1 MKKTLKDGAK
11 KASKKTKKF
20 FEEFKA
26 FANKGN
32 AIDLAVGVVIGTAFT
47 KIVNSLVSGLIM
59 PLISLITGGADVS
72 DWKWVIEEAVYD
84 AEGILLEAEVAFQYG
99 IVIQAII
106 DFAIIAF
113 VVFLI
118 VKLLN
123 SARKLGEEAKSKAV
137 ELIDKID
144 GDNDEEVEE
153 AKEEVK
159 EEIVEAEPAVV
170 EEVAPVEENKEDVT
184 ELLKEIRDLL
194 KKE

>member
-11 KASKKTKKF
+11 KAGKRTKKF

-59 PLISLITGGADVS
+59 PLISVITGGADVS

-106 DFAIIAF
+106 DFIIIAF

-123 SARKLGEEAKSKAV
+123 SARKLGEEAKSKAA

-144 GDNDEEVEE
+144 GEEDLKEE
-153 AKEEVK
+153 AKEEV
-159 EEIVEAEPAVV
+159 EEVVATEPAP
-170 EEVAPVEENKEDVT
+170 EEVAPVEEENKEDVT

>member
-11 KASKKTKKF
+11 KAGKRTKKF

-59 PLISLITGGADVS
+59 PLISVITGGADVS

-106 DFAIIAF
+106 DFIIIAF

-123 SARKLGEEAKSKAV
+123 SARKLGEEAKSKAA
-137 ELIDKID
+137 EIIDKID
-144 GDNDEEVEE
+144 GEEDVKEEVEE
-153 AKEEVK
+153 VVAT
-159 EEIVEAEPAVV
+159 EPAP
-170 EEVAPVEENKEDVT
+170 EEVAPVEEENKEDVT

>member
-84 AEGILLEAEVAFQYG
+84 AEGVIEKAEVAFQYG

>member
-11 KASKKTKKF
+11 KAGKRTKKF

-59 PLISLITGGADVS
+59 PLISVITGGADVS

-106 DFAIIAF
+106 DFIIIAF

-123 SARKLGEEAKSKAV
+123 SARKLGEEAKSKAA
-137 ELIDKID
+137 EIIDKID
-144 GDNDEEVEE
+144 GEEDVKEE
-153 AKEEVK
+153 AKEEV
-159 EEIVEAEPAVV
+159 EEVVATEPAP
-170 EEVAPVEENKEDVT
+170 EEVAPAEEENKEDVT

>member
-32 AIDLAVGVVIGTAFT
+32 AIDLAVGVVIGSAFT
-47 KIVNSLVSGLIM
+47 KIVNNLVSGLIM

-84 AEGILLEAEVAFQYG
+84 AEGVIEKAEVAFQYG

>member
-1 MKKTLKDGAK
+1 MKKIIKDEAK
-11 KASKKTKKF
+11 KAHKKTKKF
-20 FEEFKA
+20 FEEFKT

-32 AIDLAVGVVIGTAFT
+32 AIDLAVGVVIGSAFT
-47 KIVNSLVSGLIM
+47 KIVNNLVSGLIM
-59 PLISLITGGADVS
+59 PLISIITGGTDVS

-84 AEGILLEAEVAFQYG
+84 AEGVLEKAEVAFQYG

-118 VKLLN
+118 VKLLG
-123 SARKLGEEAKSKAV
+123 SARKLGEEAKSKAQ

-144 GDNDEEVEE
+144 GE
-153 AKEEVK
+153 
-159 EEIVEAEPAVV
+159 EEIVEEVNEEIV
-170 EEVAPVEENKEDVT
+170 EEVTASENKDEDVT

>member
-11 KASKKTKKF
+11 KARKKTKKF

-32 AIDLAVGVVIGTAFT
+32 AIDLAVGVVIGSAFT
-47 KIVNSLVSGLIM
+47 KIVNNLVSGLIM
-59 PLISLITGGADVS
+59 PLISLITGGTDVS

-84 AEGILLEAEVAFQYG
+84 AEGVIEKAEVAFQYG

-123 SARKLGEEAKSKAV
+123 SARKLGEEAKSKAA